1 MQGQEQT
8 AGVYY
13 ANQNAK
19 DAKKISSNK
28 EANDLAKELGYKDA
42 NEFKKEYVGKDMSKY
57 DIYKNSKTG
66 EIFIMDKSQK
76 NIIKIY

>member
-1 MQGQEQT
+1 MLM
-8 AGVYY
+8 
-13 ANQNAK
+13 N
-19 DAKKISSNK
+19 
-28 EANDLAKELGYKDA
+28 L
-42 NEFKKEYVGKDMSKY
+42 KKEYVGKDMSRY